1 MLTPR
6 EPTPLP
12 TPRDR
17 TPASTPIEPVPVSP
31 AFLPRRLGIFEAAE
45 EGLVLRTRR
54 LQHAWRASRL
64 RRVFVVRLH
73 AGTEMLRHYNVFA
86 ALAFAASFILPAVR
100 EAGKKKDDGEFEYM
114 LGLAWARTR
123 RRLTLIGIPEVDRE
137 GYALEDDLRDAV
149 RCALRSFGFRT
160 PALDELLARIEH
172 EYRATITGVRSSWNS
187 HRLYLMR
194 VLLKTEEEADQI
206 VADTVSE
213 IVRRKLAD
221 QHLVV

>member
-1 MLTPR
+1 MPTSK

-73 AGTEMLRHYNVFA
+73 AGTEMLRHYHVFA
-86 ALAFAASFILPAVR
+86 ALALAASFILPAVR
-100 EAGKKKDDGEFEYM
+100 EAGKKNNMMGSLNICSGWRGPGRVDD
-114 LGLAWARTR
+114 
-123 RRLTLIGIPEVDRE
+123 
-137 GYALEDDLRDAV
+137 
-149 RCALRSFGFRT
+149 
-160 PALDELLARIEH
+160 
-172 EYRATITGVRSSWNS
+172 
-187 HRLYLMR
+187 
-194 VLLKTEEEADQI
+194 
-206 VADTVSE
+206 
-213 IVRRKLAD
+213 
-221 QHLVV
+221 